1 MKKIFVALDT
11 NSLFKAKK
19 IINLCK
25 TSELKIGFKIGLQ
38 LFFLKGGRKFVSE
51 VAKKYP
57 VFLDLKISDISNTS
71 KSAIKSLKDIKFDYI
86 TAHVNSG
93 YKSLVAIK
101 KESKKVNKNLKV
113 LGVTVLTSLE
123 QKSLQEIGYTK
134 PVQKIVI
141 KQAKLA
147 KKAELDGIICSG
159 HETKLVKKILKRM
172 DIIVPGIRLDNDYNQ
187 DQKRVMT
194 PKKAFE
200 NGATAIVIGRSIT
213 SGNIKKN
220 IQKLI
225 NSLK

>member
-11 NSLFKAKK
+11 NKLNKAKK
-19 IINLCK
+19 IINLCRTPK
-25 TSELKIGFKIGLQ
+25 LKIGFKIGLQ
-38 LFFLKGGRKFVSE
+38 LFFSKGGRKFVSE
-51 VAKKYP
+51 VAKKYS

-71 KSAIKSLKDIKFDYI
+71 KSAINSLKDIRFNYI
-86 TAHVNSG
+86 TTHVNSG
-93 YKSLVAIK
+93 FKSLIAIK
-101 KESKKVNKNLKV
+101 KETKKNNKNLKV
-113 LGVTVLTSLE
+113 LGVTVLTSLD
-123 QKSLQEIGYTK
+123 QKSLREIGYTK
-134 PVQKIVI
+134 SIKNIVV

-147 KKAELDGIICSG
+147 KAAKLDGIICSG
-159 HETKLVKKILKRM
+159 HEAKLIKKILNRM
-172 DIIVPGIRLDNDYNQ
+172 DIIVPGIRLDHDKNQ

>member
-134 PVQKIVI
+134 PV
-141 KQAKLA
+141 
-147 KKAELDGIICSG
+147 